1 MTAMAGAGKD
11 QIEKLR
17 SIPLF
22 AELSD
27 GALERILECAADF
40 DAAPGH
46 VLVESN
52 QPGAGLF
59 VIEDGT
65 VEVELQ
71 RRKIQL
77 GPGEFFGEL
86 ALLDEGA
93 THVAR
98 VHAVSRVRCLAIRRD
113 DFDRLL
119 EAEPRFAI
127 SMLKVLA
134 RRLAAAARVTQS
146 P

>member
-1 MTAMAGAGKD
+1 MAAMAAARTD
-11 QIEKLR
+11 QLDKLR

-65 VEVELQ
+65 VEVELPH
-71 RRKIQL
+71 RSVAL

-86 ALLDEGA
+86 ALLDQAA

-98 VHAVSRVRCLAIRRD
+98 VQAVTQVRCLAIRRD

-127 SMLKVLA
+127 SMLKGLA
-134 RRLAAAARVTQS
+134 RRLAAAARVTQ
-146 P
+146 

>member
-1 MTAMAGAGKD
+1 MAAARPDKL
-11 QIEKLR
+11 EKLR
-17 SIPLF
+17 SIPIF

-27 GALERILECAADF
+27 RALEQILECAADF
-40 DAAPGH
+40 DAAAGH

-59 VIEDGT
+59 VVEDGT
-65 VEVELQ
+65 VEVELPS
-71 RRKIQL
+71 RKIRL

-86 ALLDEGA
+86 ALLDEAA

-98 VHAVSRVRCLAIRRD
+98 VQALTPVRCLALRRN

-134 RRLAAAARVTQS
+134 RRLAAVARATQS

>member
-1 MTAMAGAGKD
+1 MAAMATARMD
-11 QIEKLR
+11 QLDKLR

-27 GALERILECAADF
+27 DALERILECAADF

-65 VEVELQ
+65 VEVELPH
-71 RRKIQL
+71 RRVQL

-86 ALLDEGA
+86 ALLDQA
-93 THVAR
+93 AMHVAR
-98 VHAVSRVRCLAIRRD
+98 VHALSRVRCLAIRRD
-113 DFDRLL
+113 DFERLL

-127 SMLKVLA
+127 SMLKILA
-134 RRLAAAARVTQS
+134 RRLAAAARVTQ
-146 P
+146 

>member
-1 MTAMAGAGKD
+1 MAAMATARTD
-11 QIEKLR
+11 QLDKLR

-27 GALERILECAADF
+27 GALDRILECAADF

-46 VLVESN
+46 VLVESS

-65 VEVELQ
+65 VEVELPH
-71 RRKIQL
+71 RSVEL

-86 ALLDEGA
+86 ALLDQAA

-98 VHAVSRVRCLAIRRD
+98 VQAVTQVRCLAIRRD

-127 SMLKVLA
+127 SMLKGLA
-134 RRLAAAARVTQS
+134 RRLAAAARVTQ
-146 P
+146 